1 MRQDVSNYLIHFVSD
16 KSFDLAYLRLRKI
29 IKERCLLGNNKFIK
43 GGHTC
48 ICFSEAPLNCL
59 PGGLVNPDYYSRYSS
74 FGIMVTKKWLFNLG
88 GRPVIYQ
95 SEAEYYLLPDQIQW
109 KHVLYDPLKDPS
121 IDFTWER
128 EWRINCARL
137 DFNPSNARIIVLD
150 NSWADRLKKD
160 HEREEDYN
168 VRAYSMIF
176 DEDDEE
182 LAEQL
187 RNKFDWTIM
196 TLN

>member
-1 MRQDVSNYLIHFVSD
+1 MRPDISNLLIHFVSD
-16 KSFDLAYLRLRKI
+16 ESLDLAYLRLRKI
-29 IKERCLLGNNKFIK
+29 IKERRLIGNNRFIK
-43 GGHTC
+43 GGYRC
-48 ICFSEAPLNCL
+48 ICFSEAPFNCL
-59 PGGLVNPDYYSRYSS
+59 PGGLVNPDYYSRYSP
-74 FGIMVTKKWLFNLG
+74 FGIMVLKKWLFKLG

-95 SEAEYYLLPDQIQW
+95 SEDEYYLLPDEIKW
-109 KHVLYDPLKDPS
+109 RHVLYDPLKNPP

-128 EWRINCARL
+128 EWRINRDYL
-137 DFNPSNARIIVLD
+137 DFKPSNALIIVLD
-150 NSWADRLKKD
+150 NSWANRLKKD

-176 DEDDEE
+176 DEDDAE

-187 RNKFDWTIM
+187 RNEFDWNII

>member
-1 MRQDVSNYLIHFVSD
+1 MRPDISNLLIHFVSD
-16 KSFDLAYLRLRKI
+16 ESPYLAYLRLKKI
-29 IKERCLLGNNKFIK
+29 IKERRLIGNNRLIK
-43 GGHTC
+43 GEHTC

-109 KHVLYDPLKDPS
+109 RHVLYDPLKNPP

-128 EWRINCARL
+128 EWRINRDYL
-137 DFNPSNARIIVLD
+137 DFNSSNALIIVLD

-160 HEREEDYN
+160 HEREEDYK
-168 VRAYSMIF
+168 VLSYSMML
-176 DEDDEE
+176 DEDDAE
-182 LAEQL
+182 LAEVW
-187 RNKFDWTIM
+187 RKEFDWTIM